1 MKSPLFFTVIYLSC
15 FCMSVNAQT
24 TNAQTTKAQSANVQ
38 RVNVQRDVESAI
50 VEQVN
55 KDLPLSLQE
64 LKQVVNINSGTMNF
78 PGVKKVGLIFKQ
90 QFEQIGFD
98 TKWIEGSDFDRAG
111 HLVASYGDR
120 GPKILM
126 IGHLDTV
133 FEANDKFQSF
143 KHLGNNLISGPG
155 IIDMKGGDVIIV
167 SALRTL
173 KKLGLLDNVRIQV
186 IMTGDEERSGK
197 PLNVSKKVII
207 DGAKWADIALG
218 FENGDS
224 DIKTAVVARRG
235 YVSWLLE
242 VTGKPAHSSQIFRE
256 DIGYGAI
263 FESARILNDFRE
275 QLSNFEML
283 TFNPGLIIGGT
294 EITYQEE
301 KAGGDAFGKSNIIA
315 KTTQVT
321 GDIRT
326 LSYKELADAQKVMQE
341 IVSDSLSHT
350 SAKLT
355 FFEGYPP
362 MARTDGNEKLLAMY
376 DEISQSLGYEKIV
389 AVNPRRAGAA
399 DISFA
404 AEHVSMALDGL
415 GLMGAGAHTKDEVA
429 DVTSLG
435 KNIHKAAILIHR
447 LSLAK

>member
-1 MKSPLFFTVIYLSC
+1 MKFPHFLTVIYSIC
-15 FCMSVNAQT
+15 FCMLANAQ
-24 TNAQTTKAQSANVQ
+24 AANILS
-38 RVNVQRDVESAI
+38 DTESAI
-50 VEQVN
+50 VDQVN
-55 KDLPLSLQE
+55 KGLPLSLQE
-64 LKQVVNINSGTMNF
+64 LEQVVNINSGTMNF
-78 PGVKKVGLIFKQ
+78 PGVKKVGLIFHQ
-90 QFEQIGFD
+90 QFEAIGFE
-98 TKWIEGSDFDRAG
+98 TRWIEGRDFDRAG

-143 KHLGNNLISGPG
+143 KHLGNNRISGPG
-155 IIDMKGGDVIIV
+155 IIDMKGGDVIII

-173 KKLGLLDNVRIQV
+173 KKLGLLNNVRIQV
-186 IMTGDEERSGK
+186 VMTGDEERSGE
-197 PLNVSKKVII
+197 PLTASKKVII

-224 DIKTAVVARRG
+224 NIKTAVVARRG

-256 DIGYGAI
+256 DIGYGSI
-263 FESARILNDFRE
+263 FETARILNDFRE
-275 QLSNFEML
+275 QLSHFEML

-294 EITYQEE
+294 EISYQED
-301 KAGGDAFGKSNIIA
+301 KAAGDAFGKSNIIA

-326 LSYKELADAQKVMQE
+326 LSYEELANAQKVMQE
-341 IVSDSLSHT
+341 IVANNLSQT
-350 SAKLT
+350 SAKIT
-355 FFEGYPP
+355 FSEGYPP
-362 MARTDGNEKLLAMY
+362 MARTVGNERLLAMY

-389 AVNPRRAGAA
+389 AVNPRLAGAA

-404 AEHVSMALDGL
+404 GEHVEMALDGL
-415 GLMGAGAHTKDEVA
+415 GLMGAGAHTRDEVA
-429 DVTSLG
+429 DITSLA

-447 LSLAK
+447 LSLTEKRLTKKETP